1 MESEGWIKLH
11 RQFLSWEWHDSPGTA
26 YLFVVLLLLANHH
39 EGEKWH
45 GKKISKGQLIT
56 SRDNLSVITGLTVR
70 QVRTGLSRLEET
82 GEIIKEST
90 SQYTLIT
97 ICNYSKYQVK
107 DEPARPTNDQRATSE
122 RPASDQ
128 QTTTN
133 KNDKNEKNIYI
144 THSIEEPVEIFSQ
157 SWRFLSSMQRTACG
171 NNKDRMAEMKK
182 EIFSKQVK
190 EIAQT
195 IAMPPDQIDDFIRY
209 YTEHTPGDDRIRA
222 ENYDPFNVRDRMIS
236 WMKRER
242 PRGGAARQA
251 MQPQQPSKLQ
261 QTIAERNKFQQV
273 LHGFINNK
281 SADGA
286 PDSQ

>member
-1 MESEGWIKLH
+1 M
-11 RQFLSWEWHDSPGTA
+11 P
-26 YLFVVLLLLANHH
+26 
-39 EGEKWH
+39 
-45 GKKISKGQLIT
+45 
-56 SRDNLSVITGLTVR
+56 
-70 QVRTGLSRLEET
+70 
-82 GEIIKEST
+82 
-90 SQYTLIT
+90 
-97 ICNYSKYQVK
+97 
-107 DEPARPTNDQRATSE
+107 
-122 RPASDQ
+122 SDQ
-128 QTTTN
+128 
-133 KNDKNEKNIYI
+133 
-144 THSIEEPVEIFSQ
+144 V
-157 SWRFLSSMQRTACG
+157 
-171 NNKDRMAEMKK
+171 
-182 EIFSKQVK
+182 
-190 EIAQT
+190 
-195 IAMPPDQIDDFIRY
+195 DDFIRY